1 MLNEQKLKKND
12 DKIDFNDF
20 CYLYLMLK
28 YENTSIL
35 NVKQSIFG

>member
-12 DKIDFNDF
+12 EKIDFNDF

-28 YENTSIL
+28 YEKTSIL
-35 NVKQSIFG
+35 DVKQSIFG